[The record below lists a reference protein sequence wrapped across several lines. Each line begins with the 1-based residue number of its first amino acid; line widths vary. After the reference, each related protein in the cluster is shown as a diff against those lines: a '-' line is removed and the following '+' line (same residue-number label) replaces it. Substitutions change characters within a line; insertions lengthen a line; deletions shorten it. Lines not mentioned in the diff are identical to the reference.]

1 MARLPKDW
9 ERRLVELAAVHGVT
23 DFLLRGRLTKAESKV
38 FYSILNKIGKPAA
51 RRTAVTAGRLGAT
64 AFQVGKTIAL
74 RHPVLTAG
82 AVIYYTYK
90 NREEIGDLVE
100 QGYEVVKESGA
111 LSPTRIMQAREEF
124 IESRPEEFQTLPFTD
139 IKVQKRPGDITRL
152 FPVVKRKRSN
162 YNKAVSAGM
171 KAIKASTS
179 FGKKGV
185 IKPAKRAFSTVISV
199 GKGLKAKRKAPK
211 KGIRRKVYTAMKRF
225 YK

>member
-9 ERRLVELAAVHGVT
+9 ERRLIELAAVHGVT

-51 RRTAVTAGRLGAT
+51 RGTGVTAGRVATT
-64 AFQVGKTIAL
+64 AFRVGKTIAL

-82 AVIYYTYK
+82 AIVYYTYK
-90 NREEIGDLVE
+90 NREEIVDLLE
-100 QGYEVVKESGA
+100 QGYEVTKPVVDPIVGRVTPVLEEA
-111 LSPTRIMQAREEF
+111 AQIAERVYPTGPGIRADPRI
-124 IESRPEEFQTLPFTD
+124 IDPIISRLG
-139 IKVQKRPGDITRL
+139 IKRP
-152 FPVVKRKRSN
+152 RKASN

-171 KAIKASTS
+171 KAIKSSTS

-225 YK
+225 Y